1 MFDASACAAYRA
13 RPCHV
18 VFVDS
23 ASEKDP
29 GCRDPSHAGLVI
41 DRSWAIPTVHA
52 ARTA

>member
-1 MFDASACAAYRA
+1 MFDASACVAYRA
-13 RPCHV
+13 RPCLV

-23 ASEKDP
+23 ASGKNP
-29 GCRDPSHAGLVI
+29 GCKDSFHAGLVI